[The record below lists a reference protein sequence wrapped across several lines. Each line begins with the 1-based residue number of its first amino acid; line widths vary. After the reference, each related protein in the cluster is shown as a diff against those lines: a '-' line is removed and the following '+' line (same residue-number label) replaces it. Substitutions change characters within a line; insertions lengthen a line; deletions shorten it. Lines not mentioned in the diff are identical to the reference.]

1 MDAWWTDRLEVVDT
15 VYRFAAAID
24 GRDWIAYRSVFTDE
38 ITIDYSS
45 YRPDSIGRMA
55 ADDWVAR
62 GTRLF
67 PGLDATQHCLFN
79 PRVTVT
85 PDGAV
90 CETYVRAEH
99 ALDGALYTI
108 GGHYTHRLQ
117 RDRDGWRINH
127 VALRVAWTQGDST
140 LLDRGRQRV
149 ADELSE

>member
-1 MDAWWTDRLEVVDT
+1 MDASLIDRLEVVDT

-24 GRDWIAYRSVFTDE
+24 GRDWVAYRSVFADE

-79 PRVTVT
+79 PRATIDV
-85 PDGAV
+85 DGAT

-99 ALDGALYTI
+99 VLDGAFYTI
-108 GGHYTHRLQ
+108 GGHYTHRLR
-117 RDRDGWRINH
+117 RDAEGWLINH
-127 VALRVAWTQGDST
+127 VTLRVAWTQGDPA
-140 LLDRGRQRV
+140 LLDTARQRV
-149 ADELSE
+149 SG